1 MNTFKITVVPASS
14 MSSKYMIENIMR
26 SWCAENR
33 CGIRIEAGVN
43 IGVVNYIVRTDNA
56 ENTVINIMETVAK
69 EFGYDRLCTA
79 NPALT
84 VLGTVDN
91 ENGTYTGKCSLKCT
105 ADKASTSLFT
115 VNAVKDDNRMY
126 KLSK

>member
-26 SWCAENR
+26 SWCAKNR

-43 IGVVNYIVRTDNA
+43 YIVRTDDA

-69 EFGYDRLCTA
+69 KLGYDRLCTA